1 MELLKEKLL
10 FFDWWDCRPDGLPL
24 AGCFFDHLHTAG
36 RLSPDVRQGE
46 GVSAKKG
53 KREGLREKN
62 RGRRVFIFVGE
73 AVSVNGL
80 EVLELVPSLKET
92 FEISS
97 SLLLCFLR
105 KIQWCH
111 QLDSQMAA
119 LRKDGSRHDNGFI
132 LIACDQ

>member
-1 MELLKEKLL
+1 MELLKAKLL
-10 FFDWWDCRPDGLPL
+10 FCDWWDFRPDDLPL
-24 AGCFFDHLHTAG
+24 AGCLFEYLHAAG
-36 RLSPDVRQGE
+36 RLSPDVQQGE

-80 EVLELVPSLKET
+80 GVSELVPSLKET

-97 SLLLCFLR
+97 SQLLCFLR

-111 QLDSQMAA
+111 QW
-119 LRKDGSRHDNGFI
+119 
-132 LIACDQ
+132 